1 MDNIYKLA
9 LDNSADG
16 VLISDST
23 GRVIYVNDYY
33 EHITG
38 IKKESIMGRNLQDL
52 ENEGI
57 FSRSVSLDV
66 IKTGKPH
73 SIIHAYVSGK
83 SALSSAEPILQDGKL
98 IGVVNNTRNI
108 DDLHQLEKKIKDNE
122 ASSKMLSLEMS
133 SLKKL
138 LNKEHDFVS
147 VSKQM
152 QETINTANMA
162 APYDTTVLITGE
174 SGTGKEVIA
183 RHIHNLSPRRD
194 EAFIRVNCAAIP
206 KELFESELFG
216 YEKGA
221 FTGARDVGKIGL
233 FELANKGTLL
243 LDEIGEMPYEVQ
255 SKLLRAIQEKEIRRI
270 GGQESIPIDVRIL
283 AATNRNLVN
292 EIEAGNFR
300 EDLYF
305 RLSVF
310 PVHIQPLRNRAEDIP
325 AFISYFLERL
335 NKKYSETKTI
345 DNSAFEA
352 LKEYS
357 YPGNVRELENIIEY
371 LFILSDTTINI
382 ETIPGKVL
390 SDIMINTKDNPDFTE
405 KRNLPQLVDLYEKT
419 IIEDTIRKY
428 KTLESAASVMGIHAS
443 TLSRKMKKYNLSF

>member
-1 MDNIYKLA
+1 MENIYKLA

-16 VLISDST
+16 VLISDSS
-23 GRVIYVNDYY
+23 GKVIYVNDYY
-33 EHITG
+33 EYITG
-38 IKKESIMGRNLQDL
+38 IKRESIIGRNLQDL
-52 ENEGI
+52 EDEGI

-83 SALSSAEPILQDGKL
+83 SALSSAEPIMHDGKL

-108 DDLHQLEKKIKDNE
+108 DDLHQLEKKIKENE

-133 SLKKL
+133 SLKRL

-147 VSKQM
+147 ASKEM

-183 RHIHNLSPRRD
+183 RHIHNSSPRRE

-270 GGQESIPIDVRIL
+270 GGEESIPIDVRIL
-283 AATNRNLVN
+283 AATNRNLVK
-292 EIEAGNFR
+292 EVEEGNFR

-310 PVHIQPLRNRAEDIP
+310 PVHIQPLRKRTDDIP
-325 AFISYFLERL
+325 AFISYFLEKL

-352 LKEYS
+352 LKGYS

-371 LFILSDTTINI
+371 LFILSDDTINI

-443 TLSRKMKKYNLSF
+443 TLSRKMKKYDLSF